1 LARLFLDSTSIFQG
15 KSYMFYS
22 CYIVVSG
29 ENQFFFLLNELP
41 INLTIHCTKV
51 NLQRQCHVTWQTIM
65 LMFFSI
71 LSLETL
77 VMESAHMHKH
87 ELYALVPYS
96 LSTSLVAF
104 LWIQV
109 LEASWCIINRYL
121 PSFRLLFR
129 LLLSIYSSKHTRML
143 QKVKSFNSFLHRLV
157 ELL

>member
-1 LARLFLDSTSIFQG
+1 MARLFLDSTSIFQG

-51 NLQRQCHVTWQTIM
+51 NLQRQCHFTWQTIM

-71 LSLETL
+71 
-77 VMESAHMHKH
+77 
-87 ELYALVPYS
+87 
-96 LSTSLVAF
+96 STSLVAF

-121 PSFRLLFR
+121 PSFRLL
-129 LLLSIYSSKHTRML
+129 LSIYSSKHTRML
-143 QKVKSFNSFLHRLV
+143 QKVKSFNSILHRLV